1 MVFTLN
7 HACLPNLIEMDA
19 HKESFDWGMHY
30 LRAFAIVCILLEHL
44 WWYIGLYEEAR
55 AYLHGSSIYFLFI
68 SGYLCQ
74 HLSARRP
81 SSAKTYYRRKIENII
96 SPYLMWS
103 LLTIL
108 FVWITGQTRIGV
120 ISPDKICWAN
130 LPRILLLGWA
140 QGPYWYIPFV
150 SGLFLVSP
158 SLTRIGDARMLH
170 VFLVS
175 FALAVCIPIR
185 PWSEEFI
192 PYVLRYSY
200 FGWSY
205 FLGFLYARFK
215 GRIDPFLNLYVGPA
229 LVLGILLGLRLQQPD
244 WFIFGY
250 PSYDSPEPDSIAF
263 ILGGS
268 LAQSLQKLFFLVP
281 AVALSN
287 RLTRKRIPILD
298 WLATYSFTLYF
309 THHFFVQDFVRL
321 QNSLFTVLEP
331 GPIGILPIQLGLSA
345 LFIAFNLV
353 LAMALKGLF
362 GRWSRRFIGA

>member
-1 MVFTLN
+1 
-7 HACLPNLIEMDA
+7 
-19 HKESFDWGMHY
+19 MHY

-74 HLSARRP
+74 HLSSRRP
-81 SSAKTYYRRKIENII
+81 SSAKTYYRRKIENVI

-150 SGLFLVSP
+150 SGLFLISP
-158 SLTRIGDARMLH
+158 LLTRIGDARMLH
-170 VFLVS
+170 VFLIF
-175 FALAVCIPIR
+175 FALAICIPIR
-185 PWSEEFI
+185 PWSEEFV

-200 FGWSY
+200 FGWSF

-215 GRIDPFLNLYVGPA
+215 RRIDPFLNLYVGPA
-229 LVLGILLGLRLQQPD
+229 LVLGILLGLRLLQPD
-244 WFIFGY
+244 WFTFGY
-250 PSYDSPEPDSIAF
+250 PSYDFPEPDSIAF

-281 AVALSN
+281 AVSLANHFS
-287 RLTRKRIPILD
+287 RKHIVVLD
-298 WLATYSFTLYF
+298 WLATYSFSLYF

-321 QNSLFTVLEP
+321 QKWLFTVLEP
-331 GPIGILPIQLGLSA
+331 GPLVILPLQLGLSV

-353 LAMALKGLF
+353 LAMVLKKLF